1 MATHSSILAWEI
13 PWTEEPGVHGV
24 AESQTQLRD
33 FIKIKNYFTLNIE
46 KWMKMTE
53 CENLISFIGLSQQKI
68 KDKVAYMTEI
78 YCLEARRPNQGC
90 EQD

>member
-1 MATHSSILAWEI
+1 
-13 PWTEEPGVHGV
+13 
-24 AESQTQLRD
+24 
-33 FIKIKNYFTLNIE
+33 
-46 KWMKMTE
+46 MKMTE

-90 EQD
+90 EQDWFLLRITKEGSVPGLYSI

>member
-1 MATHSSILAWEI
+1 
-13 PWTEEPGVHGV
+13 
-24 AESQTQLRD
+24 
-33 FIKIKNYFTLNIE
+33 
-46 KWMKMTE
+46 MKMTE